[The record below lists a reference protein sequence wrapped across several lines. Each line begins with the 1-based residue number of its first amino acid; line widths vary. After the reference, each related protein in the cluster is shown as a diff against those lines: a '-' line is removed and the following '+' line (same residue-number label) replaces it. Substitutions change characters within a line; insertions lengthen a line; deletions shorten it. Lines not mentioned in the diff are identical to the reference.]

1 MPKVFTSTNQKK
13 GELGESIAVKYLEQ
27 RGFHVKE
34 RNYTK
39 KWGEIDVIAEKE
51 GKLYFIEVKSV
62 SFNVSDNVYHETGY
76 TGIRPEENLTNDKVK
91 RLKRAIQTYL
101 LGRKVPSRTE
111 WQFDL
116 MCVYLDDVKRKA
128 RVRVLDNIIL

>member
-1 MPKVFTSTNQKK
+1 MPKIFTSQKQKK
-13 GELGESIAVKYLEQ
+13 GELGETIAVKYLEGK
-27 RGFHVKE
+27 GFHVKE

-39 KWGEIDVIAEKE
+39 KWGEIDIIAEKE
-51 GKLYFIEVKSV
+51 GKLCFIEVKAV
-62 SFNVSDNVYHETGY
+62 SFNVSDNVYNEIGY
-76 TGIRPEENLTNDKVK
+76 TGIRPEENLTNDKIK

-101 LGRKVPSRTE
+101 LDHKVPRETE

-128 RVRVLDNIIL
+128 KVRVIDNIIL